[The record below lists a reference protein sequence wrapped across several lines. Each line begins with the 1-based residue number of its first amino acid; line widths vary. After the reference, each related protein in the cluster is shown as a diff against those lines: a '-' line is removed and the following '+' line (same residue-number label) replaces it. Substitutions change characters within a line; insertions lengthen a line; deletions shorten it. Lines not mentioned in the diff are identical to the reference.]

1 MLSLNQTT
9 RHKSNRV
16 IMRMASGLSLAQYV
30 DRIINDIV
38 ALKVHFRYHT
48 NPVAKL
54 KCFEDNCKLC
64 QEERE
69 KNQNNKY

>member
-1 MLSLNQTT
+1 MLSLNQPT
-9 RHKSNRV
+9 RHKSDSV
-16 IMRMASGLSLAQYV
+16 IMRMASGLSLAQCV

-38 ALKVHFRYHT
+38 ALKVHFRYHA

-54 KCFEDNCKLC
+54 KCFEDNCKRC

-69 KNQNNKY
+69 KNKNNKY